1 MHSARR
7 QQEMWMA
14 WAGDQDGLEGE
25 EPLRGPAGQ
34 LWSQYTE
41 QGTNLLCV
49 LCTRFGPGHVRLSP
63 DKQRRG
69 VVRGSAVFRDSRASA
84 GGVGIALTR
93 LDTKQVS
100 EPQP

>member
-1 MHSARR
+1 
-7 QQEMWMA
+7 MA

-49 LCTRFGPGHVRLSP
+49 LCTCFGPGHVRLSP